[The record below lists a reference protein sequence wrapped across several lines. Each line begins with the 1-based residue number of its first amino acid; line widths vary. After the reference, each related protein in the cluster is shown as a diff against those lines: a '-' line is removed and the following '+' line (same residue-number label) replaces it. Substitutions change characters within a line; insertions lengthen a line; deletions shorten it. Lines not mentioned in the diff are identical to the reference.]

1 MGWAPEQ
8 EMLARRLIPMPDPA
22 QGRQQ
27 RFFTLF
33 VFPCFFLALLFV
45 LLLGRPTWGWSA
57 VARPE
62 AGAPFFKQPADFN
75 DCAKLALR
83 QSPFF
88 TKSSL
93 EIEIRKLDEADSKA
107 DYFPSLHVSA
117 KYYPSQPDNPD
128 VSDPLNYSVAFTTGD
143 YNPLVAHLSLKA
155 KKLITRIAALAHLK
169 VISAGLQ
176 RLGKAFLELNA
187 SQRLAQLQGT
197 LVDLAEENLRYVRE
211 RQKLGEITPMEVQI
225 ASQEVVVA
233 QAERKTV
240 EASQGQIRE
249 AIRNFL
255 ALEPHQPLR
264 LELNQASSQVL
275 AGFDPAQTSLEK
287 AQERDFDVRIK
298 QLSQELQAW
307 MVTLAK
313 MKFMPSFNFTLETP
327 DPVSSNINRGTF
339 FSMGIK
345 FPIFEGFKRT
355 RDIKRQKTILQ
366 QFASEEEV
374 KESEITQNWR
384 KAQESLKTSTTA
396 LELAQAQAELAE
408 LKERQAETL
417 YRTGGENFSV
427 FLAARQARVKA
438 QKKAVQAALEHDLAL
453 LELRHLSGDLVYS
466 YAHENRFQ

>member
-1 MGWAPEQ
+1 
-8 EMLARRLIPMPDPA
+8 MPGPA
-22 QGRQQ
+22 QGRPQT
-27 RFFTLF
+27 FFTLF

-45 LLLGRPTWGWSA
+45 LLLSWPTWGWSA
-57 VARPE
+57 VARPGAE
-62 AGAPFFKQPADFN
+62 APLFQQPAGFD
-75 DCAKLALR
+75 DCVKLALR

-93 EIEIRKLDEADSKA
+93 EIEIRKLDEADSKS

-117 KYYPSQPDNPD
+117 RYYPSQPDNPD
-128 VSDPLNYSVAFTTGD
+128 VSDPLNYSVAFSTGD

-155 KKLITRIAALAHLK
+155 KKLITKIAVLAHLK

-176 RLGKAFLELNA
+176 RLGKAFLELDA

-197 LVDLAEENLRYVRE
+197 LVDLAQENLRYVRE
-211 RQKLGEITPMEVQI
+211 RQKLGEVTPMEVQI

-255 ALEPHQPLR
+255 ALESGQPLR
-264 LELNQASSQVL
+264 LELNQTPRQVL

-287 AQERDFDVRIK
+287 AQDRDFDVRIN
-298 QLSQELQAW
+298 QLSQELQSWRVA
-307 MVTLAK
+307 LAK
-313 MKFMPSFNFTLETP
+313 MKFMPSVNFIVETP
-327 DPVSSNINRGTF
+327 DPVSSDINRGTF
-339 FSMGIK
+339 FSVGVN
-345 FPIFEGFKRT
+345 FPIFQGFKRT
-355 RDIKRQKTILQ
+355 RDIKRQKTILR
-366 QFASEEEV
+366 QFASEEEM
-374 KESEITQNWR
+374 KATEIIQKWGE
-384 KAQESLKTSTTA
+384 AEELLQTSATA
-396 LELAQAQAELAE
+396 LELAEAQAELAE

-427 FLAARQARVKA
+427 FLAARQARIKA
-438 QKKAVQAALEHDLAL
+438 QKKAVQAALDHDLAL